1 MHLWGFELSKYPGAA
16 RMAVDAQR
24 LESGVLGDRLLKSPI
39 STADNL
45 LIYSEV
51 SPRSSHAVN
60 TAVLVLDP
68 NK

>member
-1 MHLWGFELSKYPGAA
+1 
-16 RMAVDAQR
+16 MAVDAQR